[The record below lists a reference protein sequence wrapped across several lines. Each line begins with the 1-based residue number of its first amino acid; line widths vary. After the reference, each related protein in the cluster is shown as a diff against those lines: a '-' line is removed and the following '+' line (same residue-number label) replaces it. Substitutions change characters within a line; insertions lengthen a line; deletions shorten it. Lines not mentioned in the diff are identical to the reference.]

1 MEGEELGLLMHITI
15 PTSNIEEIPT
25 SAMHIKK
32 PPSSDRAADATAF
45 RACKIAT
52 NKEPKQTD
60 PKDVVRVRMTLPITP
75 PEQQPESC
83 GENHQLPTVP
93 LTVT

>member
-1 MEGEELGLLMHITI
+1 MQY
-15 PTSNIEEIPT
+15 
-25 SAMHIKK
+25 KK
-32 PPSSDRAADATAF
+32 LPPSSPRAASATAF
-45 RACKIAT
+45 VACKIAT

-75 PEQQPESC
+75 PEQQPECS

-93 LTVT
+93 LLGGKGDVYVEEYE